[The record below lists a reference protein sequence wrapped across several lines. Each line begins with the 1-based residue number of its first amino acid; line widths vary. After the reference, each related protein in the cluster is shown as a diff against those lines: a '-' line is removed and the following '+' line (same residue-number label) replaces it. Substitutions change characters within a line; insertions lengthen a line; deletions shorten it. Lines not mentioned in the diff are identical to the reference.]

1 MAETSCKV
9 ARLVTALTRRAT
21 SLEVALLEVSNN
33 FVACSFHLLVVQQ
46 PHLYPASDL
55 PHRDKA

>member
-1 MAETSCKV
+1 
-9 ARLVTALTRRAT
+9 LVTALTRRAT